1 MSNLSLSPARTG
13 RTFAV
18 AALLAG
24 AAFAATTLTP
34 SPARAWWRGGFFI
47 GVPPVVVA
55 PGPVAYPP
63 YYYPPAYY
71 PPYYPGAYYPP
82 AGYYPPPPAP
92 AAQAPV
98 AQGQQNTRIAYGATC
113 FAGVYQCAAPSYT
126 PIGQGCSCPGLG
138 APSYGTV
145 Q

>member
-1 MSNLSLSPARTG
+1 MSSLSRSAASAKSRAL
-13 RTFAV
+13 AV
-18 AALLAG
+18 ATLLAAPALLVA
-24 AAFAATTLTP
+24 TLTP

-55 PGPVAYPP
+55 PGPVGYP

-71 PPYYPGAYYPP
+71 PPYPAYYPP
-82 AGYYPPPPAP
+82 AAYYPPPAAPAP
-92 AAQAPV
+92 AQPQ
-98 AQGQQNTRIAYGATC
+98 AQGSGKIAYGASC
-113 FAGVYQCAAPSYT
+113 FAGVYQCAAPAYS
-126 PIGQGCSCPGLG
+126 PIGQGCTCPGLG